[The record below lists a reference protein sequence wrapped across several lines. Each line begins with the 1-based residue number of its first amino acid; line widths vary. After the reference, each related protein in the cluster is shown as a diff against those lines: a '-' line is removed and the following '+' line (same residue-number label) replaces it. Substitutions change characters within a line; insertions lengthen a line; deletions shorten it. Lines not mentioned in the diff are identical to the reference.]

1 MLQLIKRCPEYAE
14 GYKSYCQEAYDHNIV
29 FFRPSNPK
37 YLVDD
42 WFERTKECKRRPLSL
57 LHQFP
62 NPDTEESGDIFNQL
76 IFGFAESVFP
86 VAACS
91 AHQAE
96 CFVSGGL

>member
-42 WFERTKECKRRPLSL
+42 WFERTKEWYDQKGKRACGRPARQFSL
-57 LHQFP
+57 L
-62 NPDTEESGDIFNQL
+62 
-76 IFGFAESVFP
+76 
-86 VAACS
+86 
-91 AHQAE
+91 
-96 CFVSGGL
+96 GGG